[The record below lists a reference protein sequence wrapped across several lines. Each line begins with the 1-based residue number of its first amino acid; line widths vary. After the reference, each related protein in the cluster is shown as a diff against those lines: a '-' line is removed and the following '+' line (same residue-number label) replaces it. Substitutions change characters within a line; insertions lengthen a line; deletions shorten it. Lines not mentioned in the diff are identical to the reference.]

1 MPVPVSLTDVTTA
14 TAYDAVKL
22 EILQGI
28 AAENPPIFSWE
39 SGSVPSSLVEIQ
51 AGAKTDY
58 LAAQIVVVR
67 GGQNSTASGDALT
80 VQSDQVYDN
89 QRVLGTYTTG
99 YVTLTDVGNGGPYTF
114 DATSLQL
121 SAGANSSLQYRG
133 LYAAATGLTS
143 TTLPRGGSVDVIVQA
158 QDVGATYAQI
168 GIGALNFFVSGFK
181 PGVSA
186 RNPSDWLTK
195 YSGSQ
200 QGTDDESDVTLRARN
215 LAKWDAGVGSP
226 ERGYRQWAID
236 ATSGNAS
243 AADRV
248 TRCNVYTG
256 SNIFD
261 PGTIQVVIASSTGG
275 VSGGVVMQVQDYI
288 APMQVGGFRIP
299 ETAKAIVSSATPI
312 NVAVIATLKV
322 QSTYNTTA
330 FQAQVVANVR
340 AYFSDLP
347 IGGTVSAERVIEV
360 LLYPA
365 GVSAGV
371 IVDATVISPGQTLTF
386 GPLQLPVPSPITLT
400 FVSV

>member
-99 YVTLTDVGNGGPYTF
+99 YVTLTDVGSGGPYTF

-133 LYAAATGLTS
+133 LYAAVTGLTS
-143 TTLPRGGSVDVIVQA
+143 TTLPRGGSVDVVVQA

-168 GIGALNFFVSGFK
+168 GTGTLNFFVLGRI
-181 PGVSA
+181 PGVSV
-186 RNPSDWLTK
+186 RNPPDWLTK
-195 YSGSQ
+195 YDGQS
-200 QGTDDESDVTLRARN
+200 GTDDEADTALRARN
-215 LAKWDAGVGSP
+215 LANWEVPAGSSADD
-226 ERGYRQWAID
+226 YKTWAVD
-236 ATSGNAS
+236 ATAS
-243 AADRV
+243 NVAAADRV

-261 PGTIQVVIASSTGG
+261 PGLVQVVIASSSGAVGG
-275 VSGGVVMQVQDYI
+275 SVVTQVQDYI
-288 APMQVGGFRIP
+288 APEKVGGFRVP
-299 ETAKAIVSSATPI
+299 ETVKAVVSSAFTI
-312 NVAVIATLKV
+312 NVAVIATIKV
-322 QSTYNTTA
+322 QSTFNTAA
-330 FQAQVVANVR
+330 FQAQVVANVQ
-340 AYFSDLP
+340 AYFADLP
-347 IGGTVSAERVIEV
+347 IGGLVSAERVIEV
-360 LLYPA
+360 LLYQA
-365 GVSAGV
+365 GVGAGI
-371 IVDATVISPGQTLTF
+371 IVDATVVSPGSDLQF
-386 GPLQLPVPSPITLT
+386 GPLQVPVPSPITLT

>member
-1 MPVPVSLTDVTTA
+1 MAVPVSYSDLLIAPT
-14 TAYDAVKL
+14 YDAVKL

-39 SGSVPSSLVEIQ
+39 TGSVPSGLVEIQ

-58 LAAQIVVVR
+58 LAAQVVVVQ
-67 GGQNSTASGDALT
+67 GGQNSTATGDALT

-89 QRVLGTYTTG
+89 QRELGTYTVG
-99 YVTLTDVGNGGPYTF
+99 YVTLTDTGNSGSYTF
-114 DATSLQL
+114 AATSLQL
-121 SAGANSSLQYRG
+121 SAGANSTLQYTG
-133 LYAAATGLTS
+133 QYAAATGLVS
-143 TTLPRGGSVDVIVQA
+143 VTLPRGGSVDVIVQA
-158 QDVGATYAQI
+158 QGVGATYAQI

-226 ERGYRQWAID
+226 ERVYRQWAID

-275 VSGGVVMQVQDYI
+275 VSGGVVTQVQDYI
-288 APMQVGGFRIP
+288 APMQTGGFRIP

-322 QSTYNTTA
+322 QSTYNTAA

-371 IVDATVISPGQTLTF
+371 IVDATVISPGQTLPF